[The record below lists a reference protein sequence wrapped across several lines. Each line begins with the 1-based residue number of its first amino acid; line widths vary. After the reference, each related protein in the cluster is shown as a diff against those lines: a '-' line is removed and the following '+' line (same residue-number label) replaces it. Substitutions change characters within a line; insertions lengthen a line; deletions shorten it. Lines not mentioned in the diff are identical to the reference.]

1 MGYPISLEGK
11 VALVVGGAGGI
22 GAATSRMLAEA
33 GARIAV
39 THLDRP
45 KPPMQAAGL
54 IDALPGSGHSAFPA
68 DVADTPSLIALRDAI
83 QQRYGRLDILVN
95 AAGFTKPVPH
105 ADLDALD
112 DELIDRMFAVN
123 WRGQFA
129 TIRTFAPLLKAS
141 GDGLVVSIS
150 SIAAFTGVGSSIAY
164 CAAKAG
170 IDVMT
175 KSLARALAPEIRVL
189 AVAPGVVDT
198 GFVPGRDADFNDKVA
213 ASTPLKRIGT
223 AEDIAAAIT
232 ACATHARLLDR
243 THDPGRWRP
252 GALSEGR
259 TDHARSRTEEPS
271 SPAPSPAT

>member
-22 GAATSRMLAEA
+22 GAATSRMLADA
-33 GARIAV
+33 GAQVAV

-45 KPPMQAAGL
+45 DLASAAADL
-54 IDALPGSGHSAFPA
+54 IGTLSGSGHSAFPA
-68 DVADTPSLIALRDAI
+68 DVADTPSLVELRDAI
-83 QQRYGRLDILVN
+83 QQRYGRLDILIN

-175 KSLARALAPEIRVL
+175 KALARVLAPEIRVL

-198 GFVPGRDADFNDKVA
+198 GFVPGRNEDFNDKVA
-213 ASTPLKRIGT
+213 ASTPLKRIGS
-223 AEDIAAAIT
+223 ADDIAAAIT
-232 ACATHARLLDR
+232 ACATMLGYSTGHTIQVDG
-243 THDPGRWRP
+243 GR
-252 GALSEGR
+252 AL
-259 TDHARSRTEEPS
+259 
-271 SPAPSPAT
+271 

>member
-22 GAATSRMLAEA
+22 GAATSRMLADA
-33 GARIAV
+33 GAQVAV

-45 KPPMQAAGL
+45 ELASAAADL
-54 IDALPGSGHSAFPA
+54 IGTLSGSGHSAFPA
-68 DVADTPSLIALRDAI
+68 DVADTPSLIELRDAI
-83 QQRYGRLDILVN
+83 RQRYGRLDILIN

-175 KSLARALAPEIRVL
+175 KALARALAPEIRVL

-198 GFVPGRDADFNDKVA
+198 GFVPGRNVDFNDKVA
-213 ASTPLKRIGT
+213 ASTPLKRIGS
-223 AEDIAAAIT
+223 ADDIAAAIT
-232 ACATHARLLDR
+232 ACATMLGYSTGHTIQVDG
-243 THDPGRWRP
+243 GR
-252 GALSEGR
+252 AL
-259 TDHARSRTEEPS
+259 
-271 SPAPSPAT
+271 